1 MYKNCKNVQYYIL
14 GKGSSSQLGSVLV
27 DKRQD
32 DEPIVVFL
40 IDHFFETYNIID
52 KLSCT
57 NTDIVIYVNSTNE
70 PYTDYINELLDYC
83 KNILGNKLPVAIVG
97 VGGGTTMDIA
107 KAISVL
113 LTNDG
118 KAEDYQGW
126 DLVKRPGIFK
136 IGVPTISGTGS
147 EASRTAVMTS
157 KIKKL
162 GINSDYSVF
171 DQIIMDSDLLKTVPV
186 DQMFYTAMDCF
197 IHDVESL
204 RGSMIDTISR
214 AYAEKSLDLLR
225 NYFHN
230 GMNPDDLMVASYFG
244 GCAVANS
251 NVGIC
256 HPLSYGLSLVLDYHH
271 GIANCIVFQQLEEYY
286 GEYVKEFVAIKEK
299 LGAKIPAG
307 IIKDVTPEQMDRM
320 VDATLLNEKPLTN
333 AFGEKWR
340 EIFTPDKVKELY
352 SKM

>member
-1 MYKNCKNVQYYIL
+1 L
-14 GKGSSSQLGSVLV
+14 G
-27 DKRQD
+27 
-32 DEPIVVFL
+32 
-40 IDHFFETYNIID
+40 D
-52 KLSCT
+52 KL
-57 NTDIVIYVNSTNE
+57 
-70 PYTDYINELLDYC
+70 PA
-83 KNILGNKLPVAIVG
+83 AIVG

-107 KAISVL
+107 KAISIL
-113 LTNDG
+113 LTNEG
-118 KAEDYQGW
+118 TAEDYQGW
-126 DLVKRPGIFK
+126 DLVKKPGIYK
-136 IGVPTISGTGS
+136 IGIPTISGTGS

-157 KIKKL
+157 PTKKL
-162 GINSDYSVF
+162 GINSDFSVF
-171 DQIIMDSDLLKTVPV
+171 DQVILDSDLLKTVPV

-214 AYAEKSLDLLR
+214 AYAEKSLELLR

-256 HPLSYGLSLVLDYHH
+256 HPLSYGLSLVLGYHH
-271 GIANCIVFQQLEEYY
+271 GVANCITFQQLEEYY
-286 GEYVKEFVAIKEK
+286 GEYVREFFDIKRK
-299 LGAKIPAG
+299 LGAQVPSG
-307 IIKDVTPEQMDRM
+307 IVNGVTAEQIDRM
-320 VDATLLNEKPLTN
+320 VHATLLNEKPLTN

-340 EIFTPDKVKELY
+340 EIFSPAKVRELY

>member
-1 MYKNCKNVQYYIL
+1 MYKNCKNVSYYVL
-14 GKGSSSQLGSVLV
+14 GRGSVSQLATILSE
-27 DKRQD
+27 KIQTNNSK
-32 DEPIVVFL
+32 VVYL
-40 IDHFFETYNIID
+40 IDHFFKNSDIRSKLPCKQNDII
-52 KLSCT
+52 
-57 NTDIVIYVNSTNE
+57 IYVNTENE

-83 KNILGNKLPVAIVG
+83 KKELSGKLPVAIVG
-97 VGGGTTMDIA
+97 IGGGTTLDIA
-107 KAISVL
+107 KAISIL

-118 KAEDYQGW
+118 MAEDFQGW
-126 DLVKRPGIFK
+126 DLVKNPGIFK

-162 GINSDYSVF
+162 GINSDFSVF

-214 AYAEKSLDLLR
+214 AYAEKSLELLR

-256 HPLSYGLSLVLDYHH
+256 HPLSYGLSLVLDSHH
-271 GIANCIVFQQLEEYY
+271 GIANCIAFQQLEEYY
-286 GEYVKEFVAIKEK
+286 GEYVREFVAIKEK
-299 LGAKIPAG
+299 IGAKIPSG
-307 IIKDVTPEQMDRM
+307 IIKGVTTEQINRM

-340 EIFTPDKVKELY
+340 EIFTPEKIKELY